1 MKPILLFIK
10 VFFLIFFYATL
21 TGQVSAQQF
30 DFGKAAAFDDAE
42 LSKAM
47 PLLAKQIIADY
58 KEEDRQKYLNN
69 LFRLQMIA
77 GDYAAA
83 NETIKLLRLILRA
96 SDPVY
101 ANVVYT
107 QYEIFSDAKLRQAAG
122 NTSFDEAFKQ
132 SFREVFGKLSDKDAY
147 LASTSFAFDLT
158 RAQNDFQKLLEPQ
171 KEK

>member
-1 MKPILLFIK
+1 MKLRIKKKLILDLKQLQLIK
-10 VFFLIFFYATL
+10 ILCLVFLGVTL
-21 TGQVSAQQF
+21 TFQTSAQQL
-30 DFGKAAAFDDAE
+30 DFNKLAVSDDVE

-47 PLLAKQIIADY
+47 PNLAKQIIASY
-58 KEEDRQKYLNN
+58 KEQDRQKYLNN

-83 NETIKLLRLILRA
+83 KDTIKLLRDILRA

-107 QYEIFSDAKLRQAAG
+107 QHEIFSDAKLRQAAG

-132 SFREVFGKLSDKDAY
+132 SFRDVFGKLSDKDAY
-147 LASTSFAFDLT
+147 LAS
-158 RAQNDFQKLLEPQ
+158 
-171 KEK
+171 